1 MICLFKSMI
10 FTEIRRKILMYA
22 NLRIFYIYVCVSK
35 TIVII
40 GYKAITLRILA
51 LQEIRE
57 ESYRIKLSAL
67 FHDLHL
73 YSKQL
78 GNM

>member
-1 MICLFKSMI
+1 MHVNF
-10 FTEIRRKILMYA
+10 RILHIHA
-22 NLRIFYIYVCVSK
+22 CSSK

-40 GYKAITLRILA
+40 GYKVITLQIVV

-73 YSKQL
+73 YSRQL
-78 GNM
+78 RNMLLVIESIT

>member
-1 MICLFKSMI
+1 
-10 FTEIRRKILMYA
+10 MYA
-22 NLRIFYIYVCVSK
+22 NLRILYIYVCVSK

-40 GYKAITLRILA
+40 GHKAITLQILA

-78 GNM
+78 RNILLVIESIT